1 MPSDGSGGVLP
12 QHSPTTT
19 CTLVAVVAL
28 VTYLSSLDAE
38 FVFDDSE
45 AIVGNADV
53 TDPDTPVADL
63 FANDFWGTLMTSKSS
78 HKSYRPLTVLT
89 FRWNRWLAG
98 GLDPVGFH
106 LVNIVLHAIAS
117 VGVFVI
123 LRALVRR
130 VGAASRG
137 VAPLA
142 ALLFAVHPIH
152 AESVAGIVGRAD
164 LLSALCYLLVLY
176 VYDRGASS
184 NGPPRVVALFLAV
197 VLCALA
203 MLFKEQGITAAGICF
218 VYDLI
223 VLCEVDEIRKFR
235 TKTWLPGF
243 LTRQLAMGLGVGF
256 ALAYRFQLMGGA
268 GPPTFQPVD
277 NPASFS
283 NSTLTRFFTYN
294 YVYSLNAW
302 LLVNPWWLCFDWS
315 MGCVPL
321 VEQPARDP
329 RILAP
334 ILFWLILGS
343 LVWTALAHPDR
354 STRRLLALGFAL
366 LVIPFLPASNLFFR
380 VGFVVAERNLYLP
393 SIGFCLVLSVAATH
407 VYRCATWKRTT
418 KACVYALLALYA
430 ARAFAR
436 AAAWRTETSLF
447 ESGLRVCPR
456 NAKVHYNVGKL
467 LSESGR
473 DNDLSVAHYREAVR
487 LHPGYDQAWNNLG
500 NLLKDSGD
508 VVEAEACLH
517 RALAANAEFAAAWM
531 NLGIVKAALGKTD
544 EAENCYRTAIKH
556 RRKYPDAFYNLG
568 NLYIELKRVDEAATA
583 FRNAT
588 RLKATHV
595 NAWLNLALLHENGG
609 RLVEAESVLEEA
621 RRHLPDHVGFA
632 SNLANVLAKQGRFD
646 ESEPYYKM
654 AISADPKSASLHGN
668 LAVMYHRAGKLRE
681 AEREY
686 ALSLDLDPSNELM
699 KDNLRKLVN
708 QRAKENN

>member
-1 MPSDGSGGVLP
+1 MVTGIFDAAIGNGTWRRFRAGLSISTHGRGRSANFSTRRQSGIIF
-12 QHSPTTT
+12 Q
-19 CTLVAVVAL
+19 
-28 VTYLSSLDAE
+28 
-38 FVFDDSE
+38 FDSHK
-45 AIVGNADV
+45 ILHLQLR
-53 TDPDTPVADL
+53 L
-63 FANDFWGTLMTSKSS
+63 FAQ
-78 HKSYRPLTVLT
+78 R
-89 FRWNRWLAG
+89 LAFG
-98 GLDPVGFH
+98 Q
-106 LVNIVLHAIAS
+106 S
-117 VGVFVI
+117 
-123 LRALVRR
+123 
-130 VGAASRG
+130 
-137 VAPLA
+137 
-142 ALLFAVHPIH
+142 
-152 AESVAGIVGRAD
+152 
-164 LLSALCYLLVLY
+164 
-176 VYDRGASS
+176 
-184 NGPPRVVALFLAV
+184 VVALF
-197 VLCALA
+197 
-203 MLFKEQGITAAGICF
+203 
-218 VYDLI
+218 
-223 VLCEVDEIRKFR
+223 R
-235 TKTWLPGF
+235 
-243 LTRQLAMGLGVGF
+243 
-256 ALAYRFQLMGGA
+256 
-268 GPPTFQPVD
+268 
-277 NPASFS
+277 
-283 NSTLTRFFTYN
+283 
-294 YVYSLNAW
+294 
-302 LLVNPWWLCFDWS
+302 LVNGLRASRRTARARSANTRSNFI
-315 MGCVPL
+315 L
-321 VEQPARDP
+321 VNTREP
-329 RILAP
+329 
-334 ILFWLILGS
+334 
-343 LVWTALAHPDR
+343 HPDR

-380 VGFVVAERNLYLP
+380 VGFVVVERNLYLP

-430 ARAFAR
+430 AQAFAR

-668 LAVMYHRAGKLRE
+668 LAVMYHRAGKLRG